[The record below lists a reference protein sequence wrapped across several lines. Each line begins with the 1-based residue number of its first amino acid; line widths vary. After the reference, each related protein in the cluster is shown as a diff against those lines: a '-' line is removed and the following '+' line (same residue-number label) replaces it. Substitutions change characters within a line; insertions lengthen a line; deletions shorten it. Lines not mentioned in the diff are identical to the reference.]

1 MAFIFFL
8 ISLLSS
14 TIGSI
19 SGIGGG
25 VIIKPVLDATNT
37 LPVATISFL
46 SGCTVLTMSIVSLL
60 RQRNSGVKLDAKR
73 TTPLAIGGA
82 IGGIIGKCIF
92 DFTKSILSENIL
104 GGTQAAMLFIMT
116 FGVLLFVLY
125 KHKLKML
132 NINSILVAFT
142 VGFALGLISAFL
154 GIGGGP
160 MNIAVLYFFF
170 SMSPKSAALNSIYV
184 IMFSQITSLF
194 SSILT
199 GSIPQFS
206 CTVLLFMMAGG
217 VLGALIGSAI
227 SKKVDNVKVEF
238 CFKILLFVIMS
249 INVYN
254 MIEFF

>member
-14 TIGSI
+14 TIGAI

-46 SGCTVLTMSIVSLL
+46 SGCTVLTMSVVSLL
-60 RQRNSGVKLDAKR
+60 RQRNSDVKLDTRR

-82 IGGIIGKCIF
+82 IGGIIGKYIF
-92 DFTKSILSENIL
+92 DLTKSILTENIL
-104 GGTQAAMLFIMT
+104 GGMQAAILFLMT
-116 FGVLLFVLY
+116 FGVLLFVIY
-125 KHKLKML
+125 KQKIKML
-132 NINSILVAFT
+132 DVKSILVAFI
-142 VGFALGLISAFL
+142 VGLALGLISAFL

-184 IMFSQITSLF
+184 IMFSQITSLV

-199 GSIPQFS
+199 GNIPEFS
-206 CTVLLFMMAGG
+206 WVILLCMMAGG
-217 VLGALIGSAI
+217 VFGALIGSAI
-227 SKKVDNVKVEF
+227 SKKVENAKVEL
-238 CFKILLFVIMS
+238 CFKILLFVIMA

-254 MIEFF
+254 MVRFF

>member
-1 MAFIFFL
+1 MAIIYFL
-8 ISLLSS
+8 ISLFSS
-14 TIGSI
+14 TIGAI

-46 SGCTVLTMSIVSLL
+46 SGCTVLTMSIVSLIK
-60 RQRNSGVKLDAKR
+60 QRNSDVKLDIKR
-73 TTPLAIGGA
+73 TTSLAVGGA
-82 IGGIIGKCIF
+82 IGGILGKYIF
-92 DFTKSILSENIL
+92 DLTKTILAENIL
-104 GGTQAAMLFIMT
+104 GGMQAAILFVMT
-116 FGVLLFVLY
+116 FSVLLFVIY
-125 KHKLKML
+125 KQKIKML
-132 NINSILVAFT
+132 DVQNIIIAFI
-142 VGFALGLISAFL
+142 VGLALGLISAFL

-199 GSIPQFS
+199 GSVPEFS
-206 CTVLLFMMAGG
+206 WIVLLFMMAGG
-217 VLGALIGSAI
+217 VIGALIGSAI
-227 SKKVDNVKVEF
+227 SKKVENSKVEF
-238 CFKILLFVIMS
+238 YFKMLLFVIMA

-254 MIEFF
+254 MVRFF